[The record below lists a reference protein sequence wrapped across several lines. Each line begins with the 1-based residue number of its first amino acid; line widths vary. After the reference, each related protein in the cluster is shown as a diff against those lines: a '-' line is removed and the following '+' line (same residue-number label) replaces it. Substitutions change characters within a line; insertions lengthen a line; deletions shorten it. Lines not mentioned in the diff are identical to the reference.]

1 MFDKCTKKISICIEK
16 SAHLTKN
23 ETTLKKVSPF
33 SEKVV
38 RESLRCERSERKQ
51 QAAQM

>member
-38 RESLRCERSERKQ
+38 W
-51 QAAQM
+51 